1 MTTDESH
8 ALATPLRR
16 HTHGRDTPG
25 GDTHGRD
32 AHGGDTRTHHRPQA
46 GPAGT
51 PLLRFTVTL
60 RDSREA
66 LGRIVSALRP
76 VPVRELTYAVRAP
89 ARATAEVVV
98 SSPDADR
105 ARRRLHRLVDVLAVV
120 ESDADA
126 TSAR

>member
-1 MTTDESH
+1 MTPDESH
-8 ALATPLRR
+8 ALATPPRR
-16 HTHGRDTPG
+16 HTYT
-25 GDTHGRD
+25 GD
-32 AHGGDTRTHHRPQA
+32 ARTHHLPQA
-46 GPAGT
+46 ALTGSPHR
-51 PLLRFTVTL
+51 RFTVTL

-66 LGRIVSALRP
+66 LGRVVSALRP